1 MPLSQKSTKVIPF
14 VILIIV
20 LVFIILSQSLSLISD
35 WLWFTSEGFFSV
47 FAKIIQ
53 TRIWLGVLAGLVF
66 FGILSLNFYLAYRFT
81 KNSNYVSRLNFF
93 SKFDFSKLGLRIL
106 LGLSLIIS
114 IFVGLIVS
122 ASWLTIL
129 KYFNGVSFNLTDPIF
144 NRDISFYFFSLPFI
158 KILLGF
164 FTWLVIL
171 SLIGAALQYISR
183 GLLNIRQKSFEIA
196 KKAKAHLS
204 FLVFLLFALI
214 AARIY
219 YVSMTDLLYKFSDL
233 FTGGGY
239 TDITAR
245 LPLLWVLFGLALFCG
260 LVVLL
265 NIFFRWR
272 KFTTTIIVLFLAV
285 GILGGAIYPPLVQR
299 LVVLPNELAKEEPY
313 IKRNIEATQ
322 KAFGLDEVVERDLSG
337 DSKLT
342 YDDIKNNEIVIKNIR
357 LWEREPLLDTLGQ
370 VQEIRTYY
378 DFVSVDN
385 DRYTINDEYRQT
397 MISPRELNSSSL
409 PSNTFINR
417 YLTYTHGYGAAL
429 TPVNEVTE
437 EGLPQLFI
445 KDIPPQSTIDSVK
458 IERPEVYF
466 GEMTNDYVFAN
477 TKAQEFDYPSGE
489 ENVYA
494 DYQGAGG
501 VRVDSFWK
509 KALFAANFRS
519 LKILLSD
526 DINKE
531 SRALYHRNIKER
543 VKKVAPFL
551 MLDSDPYIVIDDEG
565 NLKWIYDTYTHSDNY
580 PYAQMMNVQ
589 GESGGDFP
597 IYNRFNYIRN
607 SVKVV
612 IDAYDGSMKFYVADA
627 DDPLIKTYE
636 KIFPDLFI
644 PMNKIPEDLKAHLRY
659 PEDIFKFQTEL
670 FSIYHM
676 EDPQI
681 FYNKEDKW
689 EIPRLGKSSPDDPMM
704 RHIITRLPEEEKEE
718 FILMLPFTPKGKDNM
733 SSWMVARSDGDN
745 YGELVVY
752 RFPKQNLVFGPSQ
765 IVNRINQDTE
775 ISQQIS
781 LWDQRGSEVIQGN
794 LLVIPIEE
802 SILYVRPLYI
812 RADGGQIP
820 ELKQVIVAYEKKIAM
835 NQNLSGALN
844 EIFTGE
850 AASEPAVSQET
861 KETSSGQETSSSNE
875 DLINQANQYYQAAL
889 EAQKQGDWTTY
900 GQQIEKLGGVLSELE

>member
-1 MPLSQKSTKVIPF
+1 MPILHKKRIGLGFTM
-14 VILIIV
+14 LIIV
-20 LVFIILSQSLSLISD
+20 FLFILLSQSLSLISD
-35 WLWFTSEGFFSV
+35 WLWFSSEGFFTV
-47 FAKIIQ
+47 FSTIIK
-53 TRIWLGVLAGLVF
+53 TKVWLGIASGLIF
-66 FGILSLNFYLAYRFT
+66 FSLLSLNFYIAYRL
-81 KNSNYVSRLNFF
+81 SRDSSYVSRINFF
-93 SKFDFSKLGLRIL
+93 SKFDLSKLGLRIL

-114 IFVGLIVS
+114 TFVGLVVS
-122 ASWLTIL
+122 ASWLSVL
-129 KYFNGVSFNLTDPIF
+129 KYFQGVSFNITDPIF
-144 NRDISFYFFSLPFI
+144 SRDISFYFFSLPFI
-158 KILLGF
+158 KIILGF
-164 FTWLVIL
+164 LFWLVIL

-183 GLLNIRQKSFEIA
+183 GLLNISQKSFTVT

-204 FLVFLLFALI
+204 FLIFLIFSLI

-219 YVSMTDLLYKFSDL
+219 YVSMTDLLYKSAEL
-233 FTGGGY
+233 FTGGSY

-245 LPLLWVLFGLALFCG
+245 LPLLWVLFGLSLFCG

-272 KFTTTIIVLFLAV
+272 RFTTTVIVLFLAV
-285 GILGGAIYPPLVQR
+285 GILGGMIYPPLVQR
-299 LVVLPNELAKEEPY
+299 LVVLPNEIAKEEPY

-322 KAFGLDEVVERDLSG
+322 KAFALDRVVERDLSG
-337 DSKLT
+337 DSQLT
-342 YDDIKNNEIVIKNIR
+342 YDDIKNNEMVIKNIR

-385 DRYTINDEYRQT
+385 DRYTIDGEYRQT
-397 MISPRELNSSSL
+397 MISPRELNSNSV
-409 PSNTFINR
+409 PSDTFINQR
-417 YLTYTHGYGAAL
+417 LAYTHGYGAAL

-437 EGLPQLFI
+437 EGLPQLFV
-445 KDIPPQSTIDSVK
+445 KDIPPQSSVDSLK
-458 IERPEVYF
+458 IKRPEVYF
-466 GEMTNDYVFAN
+466 GELTNSYVFAN
-477 TKAQEFDYPSGE
+477 TEAQEFDYPSGE

-526 DINKE
+526 DINQE
-531 SRALYHRNIKER
+531 SRVLYHRNIKER

-565 NLKWIYDTYTHSDNY
+565 RLKWIYDTYTHSDNY
-580 PYAQMMNVQ
+580 PYAQMMNVRQ
-589 GESGGDFP
+589 EGSSDFP
-597 IYNRFNYIRN
+597 TYNSFNYIRN
-607 SVKVV
+607 AVKVV
-612 IDAYDGSMKFYVADA
+612 IDAYDGSMKFYIADA
-627 DDPLIKTYE
+627 KDPLIKTYE
-636 KIFPDLFI
+636 KIFPRLFKS
-644 PMNKIPEDLKAHLRY
+644 MDQMPEGLKAHLRY

-670 FSIYHM
+670 YSVYHM
-676 EDPQI
+676 EEPQI

-689 EIPRLGKSSPDDPMM
+689 EIPRLGQSSPDDPMM
-704 RHIITRLPEEEKEE
+704 RHIITKLPEEEKEE
-718 FILMLPFTPKGKDNM
+718 FILMLPFTPKNKDNM
-733 SSWMVARSDGDN
+733 SSWMVARSDGDH

-752 RFPKQNLVFGPSQ
+752 RFPKQKLVFGPSQ

-812 RADGGQIP
+812 RAAGGQIP
-820 ELKQVIVAYEKKIAM
+820 ELKQVIVAYEKKIVM
-835 NQNLSGALN
+835 NQNLSTALK

-850 AASEPAVSQET
+850 AESEPAVSESTAET
-861 KETSSGQETSSSNE
+861 EETTTSNE
-875 DLINQANQYYQAAL
+875 ELINQANQYYRAAL
-889 EAQKQGDWTTY
+889 EAQKQGDWTAY
-900 GQQIEKLGGVLSELE
+900 GQQIEKLGQVLSELE